1 MSPAIIPVAASQKAA
16 THSWARKMALVG
28 LLALLLFAGIWPRLQ
43 RSQTAIQIAHAAETS
58 LPAVMVASATTAPDT
73 SELVLPGS
81 TEALHVATVLARAS
95 GYVGQRFVDIG
106 SKVTAGQTLAVIES
120 PELDQELEQARAT
133 LAQAKMAIE
142 QAKANLEQAKAGV
155 NQAHANV
162 AQAKANEEIAETTDQ
177 RWSQL
182 VMKGVLP
189 KQSGDERRSAYL
201 ARRAETE
208 AALAALRTVEAT
220 VTSRTA
226 DLNATEANVSA
237 QEANVRRL
245 ERMQSFERVVA
256 PFEGIVTERK
266 IERGDLITAGGA
278 SLFTVAQANVLRIQ
292 VNVPQSHAIDLRPG
306 QTAEVTVR
314 ELPGRA
320 FHGAIARTANAL
332 NSSSRTLLAEVQID
346 NSAGTLLPGMYAQVK
361 FSVPRGHPLVMIPA
375 AALVANADGTRVEV
389 LGNDGRVHFRS
400 VSVGRDMG
408 PQVEILSGLTE
419 GEPVISNPPDT
430 LADGQQV
437 RVVKPAHAESKS

>member
-1 MSPAIIPVAASQKAA
+1 
-16 THSWARKMALVG
+16 
-28 LLALLLFAGIWPRLQ
+28 
-43 RSQTAIQIAHAAETS
+43 
-58 LPAVMVASATTAPDT
+58 
-73 SELVLPGS
+73 
-81 TEALHVATVLARAS
+81 
-95 GYVGQRFVDIG
+95 
-106 SKVTAGQTLAVIES
+106 LAVIES

-133 LAQAKMAIE
+133 LAQAKTAIE

-155 NQAHANV
+155 NQAHANI
-162 AQAKANEEIAETTDQ
+162 AQAKANEEIAATTDQ

-182 VMKGVLP
+182 VGKGVLP

-208 AALAALRTVEAT
+208 AALAALRTAEAT

-226 DLNATEANVSA
+226 DLNAAGANVSA

-256 PFEGIVTERK
+256 PFDGIVTERK

-292 VNVPQSHAIDLRPG
+292 VNAPQSHAIDLRAG

-314 ELPGRA
+314 ELPGRV
-320 FHGAIARTANAL
+320 FNGTIARTANAL
-332 NSSSRTLLAEVQID
+332 NASSRTLLTEVQID

-361 FSVPRGHPLVMIPA
+361 FSVPRGRPLVMIPA
-375 AALVANADGTRVEV
+375 AALVANAGGTRVAV
-389 LGNDGRVHFRS
+389 LGNDNRVHFRS
-400 VSVGRDMG
+400 VGVGRDMG
-408 PQVEILSGLTE
+408 AQVEILSGLSG

-437 RVVKPAHAESKS
+437 RVMKAANVEGKS